1 MFATLRSRWFS
12 TGKSP
17 IGSVRGRGLFSFR
30 RAFPEPIFLDCGRL
44 RDGELE
50 LIAPSADW
58 TEAVIASARHP
69 RTLREAP
76 DMGKLSRSQLADF
89 LSLCPL
95 GRQSSDEA
103 VGAAPTYHFWMR
115 DASRPEL
122 PIAGGINLRV
132 GHGRDLELYYGHVG
146 YHVYPPHRGRHL
158 AERAVR
164 LLLPLAARHG
174 LSPLWIT
181 CNPDNFASVRTCER
195 LGGTLV
201 ETVVVPHD
209 HPLYAR
215 GEVAK
220 CRFRIDH
227 AADVHSRWPS

>member
-1 MFATLRSRWFS
+1 MFALLRSRWFS
-12 TGKSP
+12 TGS
-17 IGSVRGRGLFSFR
+17 GQGRRFFTFR
-30 RAFPEPIFLDCGRL
+30 KPLPEPIFLDCGRP

-50 LIAPSADW
+50 LILPSQDW
-58 TEAVIASARHP
+58 SEAVMASARHTL
-69 RTLREAP
+69 TLREAP
-76 DMGKLSRSQLADF
+76 ELAKLSRSQLADF

-95 GRQSSDEA
+95 GRQSGADS
-103 VGAAPTYHFWMR
+103 VGGAPAYHFWMR
-115 DASRPEL
+115 NTARPDL
-122 PIAGGINLRV
+122 PIAGGINLRI
-132 GHGRDLELYYGHVG
+132 GRGPELELYYGHVG
-146 YHVYPPHRGRHL
+146 YHVYPPHRGHHL

-174 LSPLWIT
+174 LNPLWIT
-181 CNPDNFASVRTCER
+181 CNPDNGASVRTCQR
-195 LGGTLV
+195 LGAQLV
-201 ETVVVPHD
+201 ETITVPRN